1 MGMKKRN
8 SFNPNIFKGV
18 AHRGLHD
25 DKRFENS
32 LSAFKNAID
41 HDFCFELDIHLT
53 TDNQL
58 VVCHDS
64 DLKRVTGKEGIIEEL
79 DSKTL
84 RENYKLLDGEDIPTL
99 QEVFDLNKER
109 ETIVIELKVYKDN
122 WVNIAK
128 RLMDFLS
135 QVKDTSKVTLISFD
149 PRALAFCDGKKFTR
163 GFLVCKERKD
173 MIIFGKVFEY
183 LDIEDS
189 LLDDKKIIKYRK
201 KGGIVNTWTIRDE
214 KALNKVKGKC
224 DFVTFENISKQLEED
239 FKK

>member
-1 MGMKKRN
+1 MKKRN

-149 PRALAFCDGKKFTR
+149 PRVLALCDGKKFTR

-173 MIIFGKVFEY
+173 MILFGKVFEY

-214 KALNKVKGKC
+214 EALNKVKGKC
-224 DFVTFENISKQLEED
+224 DFVTFENVSKPLEED

>member
-1 MGMKKRN
+1 MKKRDF
-8 SFNPNIFKGV
+8 FNPNIFKGV

-135 QVKDTSKVTLISFD
+135 QVKDKSKVTLISFD

-214 KALNKVKGKC
+214 EALNKVKGKC
-224 DFVTFENISKQLEED
+224 DIVTFENVSKQLEED

>member
-1 MGMKKRN
+1 M
-8 SFNPNIFKGV
+8 
-18 AHRGLHD
+18 
-25 DKRFENS
+25 
-32 LSAFKNAID
+32 
-41 HDFCFELDIHLT
+41 
-53 TDNQL
+53 
-58 VVCHDS
+58 
-64 DLKRVTGKEGIIEEL
+64 KRVTGKEGIIEEL

-149 PRALAFCDGKKFTR
+149 PRALALCDGKKFTR

-173 MIIFGKVFEY
+173 MIILEKSLNIWISKILCWMIKRLSNTEKRRNSKY
-183 LDIEDS
+183 LDY
-189 LLDDKKIIKYRK
+189 KR
-201 KGGIVNTWTIRDE
+201 
-214 KALNKVKGKC
+214 
-224 DFVTFENISKQLEED
+224 
-239 FKK
+239 

>member
-1 MGMKKRN
+1 MGMKKRD

-99 QEVFDLNKER
+99 QEVFDK
-109 ETIVIELKVYKDN
+109 
-122 WVNIAK
+122 
-128 RLMDFLS
+128 
-135 QVKDTSKVTLISFD
+135 
-149 PRALAFCDGKKFTR
+149 
-163 GFLVCKERKD
+163 
-173 MIIFGKVFEY
+173 
-183 LDIEDS
+183 
-189 LLDDKKIIKYRK
+189 
-201 KGGIVNTWTIRDE
+201 
-214 KALNKVKGKC
+214 
-224 DFVTFENISKQLEED
+224 
-239 FKK
+239 